1 MLQYEVKELKRE
13 NDVWRVGG
21 HSAKNI
27 VLATGYESDLADLR
41 YMGIRGTWGTRGDFS
56 SKLDLKVSM
65 HQAMSV
71 GANVD
76 GIIKLGATH
85 EKEVK
90 EVVPCQE
97 EQALL
102 LKEKASALIDVSDLD
117 VKREFLWYE
126 SRFKRLFSFGR

>member
-1 MLQYEVKELKRE
+1 MVCPSTGSGTDTEVSVAELVEVR
-13 NDVWRVGG
+13 
-21 HSAKNI
+21 AKNI
-27 VLATGYESDLADLR
+27 IFATGYESDLADLR

-56 SKLDLKVSM
+56 SKLDLGVSM

-90 EVVPCQE
+90 EPSH
-97 EQALL
+97 L
-102 LKEKASALIDVSDLD
+102 
-117 VKREFLWYE
+117 
-126 SRFKRLFSFGR
+126 